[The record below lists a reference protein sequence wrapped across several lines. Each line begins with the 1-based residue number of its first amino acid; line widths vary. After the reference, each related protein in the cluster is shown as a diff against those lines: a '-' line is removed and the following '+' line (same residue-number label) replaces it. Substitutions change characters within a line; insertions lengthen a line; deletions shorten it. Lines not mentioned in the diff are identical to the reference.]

1 MFYMRPSRFFPS
13 QTSTETIID
22 NLTYCIHTMLE
33 KERASRDGVGFLANM
48 DDWKMKNFDIDYCLQ
63 FMLTLQGY
71 VVTVRVQLFIILNP
85 PSWFDVIW
93 KIMKSML
100 LPAFR
105 KKVKMIYDKDLYNY
119 LQEGFEQ
126 YLPDEVQNGQ
136 ANTDDLV
143 QDFVAYRKYVDEQ
156 NPDWR
161 SPPFPGSETPRD
173 ETNPSS

>member
-1 MFYMRPSRFFPS
+1 MFYMRPSRFFPH

-48 DDWKMKNFDIDYCLQ
+48 DNWKMKNFDIDYCLQ

-71 VVTVRVQLFIILNP
+71 IVPVRVQLFIILNP
-85 PSWFDVIW
+85 PSWFGVVW
-93 KIMKSML
+93 KIMKPML

-105 KKVKMIYDKDLYNY
+105 KKVKMIHDKDLPNY

-126 YLPDEVQNGQ
+126 YLPDEVKNGQ
-136 ANTDDLV
+136 ADTDDLT

-156 NPDWR
+156 NADCEISTLSGKR
-161 SPPFPGSETPRD
+161 NTRG
-173 ETNPSS
+173 N